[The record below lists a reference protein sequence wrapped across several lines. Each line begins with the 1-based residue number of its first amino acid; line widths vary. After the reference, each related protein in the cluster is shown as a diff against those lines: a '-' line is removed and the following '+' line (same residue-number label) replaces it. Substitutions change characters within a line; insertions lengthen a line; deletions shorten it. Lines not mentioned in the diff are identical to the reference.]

1 MGRILIGLI
10 ILSMQL
16 LHAQQDTLF
25 IRAGRLYDGIGSR
38 IQKNKLL
45 VVFNDRIVRVDDD
58 NRPSYNG
65 KIIDLSEKTVLPGL
79 IDAHTHIVL
88 HPGDYDGQILR
99 ETPEYRAVYGTV
111 LARKTL
117 EAGVTTIR
125 DLGNEGAGLADVAL
139 RDAIQKKIVP
149 GPRILTA
156 IQPIVPTGAYDLVG
170 YSPYYEFPPI
180 AFHADGADEIRTQI
194 RRLSKLGADVI
205 KIYMESYEKRETSK
219 DSLTGA
225 MHYTPDELRVL
236 VDEAH
241 HNGLRVAAHVY
252 SDTAARLAIAVGVNS
267 IEHGLYLSDETCRR
281 MAKKNI
287 YYVPTLMVYELW
299 RDGIIFS
306 PVSDENKR
314 KLARTVKQHT
324 LSFQR
329 ALKAGVKIV
338 FGTDT
343 FELPGTNA
351 QELERMT
358 AYGMNPTDVLRAA
371 TYASAMLLG
380 VEKIT
385 GSIEDGKM
393 ADLIAVNGDPTEN
406 IAVMRNVVFV
416 MKDGVIYKN
425 EP

>member
-1 MGRILIGLI
+1 
-10 ILSMQL
+10 
-16 LHAQQDTLF
+16 
-25 IRAGRLYDGIGSR
+25 
-38 IQKNKLL
+38 
-45 VVFNDRIVRVDDD
+45 
-58 NRPSYNG
+58 
-65 KIIDLSEKTVLPGL
+65 
-79 IDAHTHIVL
+79 
-88 HPGDYDGQILR
+88 
-99 ETPEYRAVYGTV
+99 
-111 LARKTL
+111 
-117 EAGVTTIR
+117 
-125 DLGNEGAGLADVAL
+125 
-139 RDAIQKKIVP
+139 
-149 GPRILTA
+149 
-156 IQPIVPTGAYDLVG
+156 
-170 YSPYYEFPPI
+170 
-180 AFHADGADEIRTQI
+180 
-194 RRLSKLGADVI
+194 
-205 KIYMESYEKRETSK
+205 
-219 DSLTGA
+219 
-225 MHYTPDELRVL
+225 
-236 VDEAH
+236 
-241 HNGLRVAAHVY
+241 
-252 SDTAARLAIAVGVNS
+252 
-267 IEHGLYLSDETCRR
+267 